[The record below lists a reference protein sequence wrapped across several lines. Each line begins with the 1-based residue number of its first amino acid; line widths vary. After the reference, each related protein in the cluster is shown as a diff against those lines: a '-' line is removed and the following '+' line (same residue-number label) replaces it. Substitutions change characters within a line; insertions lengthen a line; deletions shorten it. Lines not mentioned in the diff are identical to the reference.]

1 MANPDPKTEQLSP
14 LGSGKLSPEEEYEI
28 RAAGGRAAAEVVKQ
42 KKYAEKVKEEFQKL
56 LSMPYNSGEV
66 EDITCLN
73 DVNKNTSVATKIY
86 MKLILDYFKTGN
98 PRLLELIMRY
108 SGSNEQEITPESS
121 QTEAP
126 ENSLIAA
133 LNRQAEEVWKN
144 EGQKE

>member
-1 MANPDPKTEQLSP
+1 MNDENLKP
-14 LGSGKLSPEEEYEI
+14 LGSGALSPEEEREI
-28 RAAGGRAAAEVVKQ
+28 RSKGGKATQEVLKQ
-42 KKYAEKVKEEFQKL
+42 KRYAEKVKEEFQKL
-56 LSMPYNSGEV
+56 LNMPYSSGDI

-108 SGSNEQEITPESS
+108 SGSNEQEITPESN
-121 QTEAP
+121 QPEAP

>member
-1 MANPDPKTEQLSP
+1 MRGEENLKP
-14 LGSGKLSPEEEYEI
+14 LGSGALSPEEELEI
-28 RAAGGRAAAEVVKQ
+28 RRAGAAATNKIKKE

-56 LSMPYNSGEV
+56 LNMPYSAGEV
-66 EDITCLN
+66 EDITSLA
-73 DVNKNTSVATKIY
+73 DVNKNTSVATKLY

-108 SGSNEQEITPESS
+108 SGSNEQEITPGE
-121 QTEAP
+121 QPEAE

>member
-1 MANPDPKTEQLSP
+1 MRGEENLKP
-14 LGSGKLSPEEEYEI
+14 LGSGALSPEEEREI
-28 RAAGGRAAAEVVKQ
+28 RSKGGKATQEILKQ
-42 KKYAEKVKEEFQKL
+42 KRYAEKVREEFQKL
-56 LSMPYNSGEV
+56 LQMPYDSREV
-66 EDITCLN
+66 EQITSLA

-108 SGSNEQEITPESS
+108 SGSNEQELTPGE
-121 QTEAP
+121 QPEAE

>member
-1 MANPDPKTEQLSP
+1 MRGEENLKP
-14 LGSGKLSPEEEYEI
+14 LGSGALSPEEELAI
-28 RAAGGRAAAEVVKQ
+28 RQAGAAATNKIKKE

-56 LSMPYNSGEV
+56 LNMPYSSGDI
-66 EDITCLN
+66 EDITSLS
-73 DVNKNTSVATKIY
+73 DINKNTSVATKLY
-86 MKLILDYFKTGN
+86 MKLILDYLKTGN

-108 SGSNEQEITPESS
+108 SGSNEQELTPGE
-121 QTEAP
+121 QPEAE

>member
-1 MANPDPKTEQLSP
+1 MNDENLKP
-14 LGSGKLSPEEEYEI
+14 LGSGALSPEEERAI
-28 RAAGGRAAAEVVKQ
+28 RQAGARASNEVQRQ
-42 KKYAEKVKEEFQKL
+42 KRYAEKVKEEFQKL
-56 LSMPYNSGEV
+56 LSMPYSAGDV
-66 EDITCLN
+66 EDITSLS
-73 DVNKNTSVATKIY
+73 DINKNTSVATKLY

-108 SGSNEQEITPESS
+108 SGSNEQEITPGE
-121 QTEAP
+121 QPEAE

>member
-1 MANPDPKTEQLSP
+1 MNDENLKP
-14 LGSGKLSPEEEYEI
+14 LGSGALSPEEELAIRQAGARATNEI
-28 RAAGGRAAAEVVKQ
+28 KKQ
-42 KKYAEKVKEEFQKL
+42 KKYAEQVKEEFQKL
-56 LSMPYNSGEV
+56 LNMPYSSGDI
-66 EDITCLN
+66 EDITSLS

-108 SGSNEQEITPESS
+108 SGSNEQELTPGE
-121 QTEAP
+121 QTEA
-126 ENSLIAA
+126 EDNNSLIAA

>member
-1 MANPDPKTEQLSP
+1 MNDENLKP
-14 LGSGKLSPEEEYEI
+14 LGSGALSPEQERAI
-28 RAAGGRAAAEVVKQ
+28 RSAGGKASQEVLRQ
-42 KKYAEKVKEEFQKL
+42 RRYAEKVKEEFQKL
-56 LSMPYNSGEV
+56 LNMPYSSGDI
-66 EDITCLN
+66 EDITSLS
-73 DVNKNTSVATKIY
+73 DVNKNTSVATKLY

-108 SGSNEQEITPESS
+108 SGGNEEQLPQEE
-121 QTEAP
+121 QQQEAP

>member
-1 MANPDPKTEQLSP
+1 MNDENLKP
-14 LGSGKLSPEEEYEI
+14 LGSGALSPEEERAI
-28 RAAGGRAAAEVVKQ
+28 RQAGARASNEVQRQ
-42 KKYAEKVKEEFQKL
+42 KRYAEKVKEEFQKL
-56 LSMPYNSGEV
+56 LNMPYSSGDLE
-66 EDITCLN
+66 EITSLT

-108 SGSNEQEITPESS
+108 SGGNEQELTPGE
-121 QTEAP
+121 QTEA
-126 ENSLIAA
+126 EDNNSLIAA

>member
-1 MANPDPKTEQLSP
+1 MANEENLKPF
-14 LGSGKLSPEEEYEI
+14 GSGKFTPEEELAI
-28 RAAGGRAAAEVVKQ
+28 KRAGAAATNEIKRQ
-42 KKYAEKVKEEFQKL
+42 KKYAEQVKEEFQKL
-56 LSMPYNSGEV
+56 LNMPYSNGDV
-66 EDITCLN
+66 EDITSLS

-108 SGSNEQEITPESS
+108 SGSNEQELTPGE
-121 QTEAP
+121 QPEA
-126 ENSLIAA
+126 EDNSLIAA

>member
-1 MANPDPKTEQLSP
+1 MNDENLKP
-14 LGSGKLSPEEEYEI
+14 LGSGALSPEEERAI
-28 RAAGGRAAAEVVKQ
+28 RSAGGKASQEVLRQ
-42 KKYAEKVKEEFQKL
+42 RRYAEKVKEEFQKL
-56 LSMPYNSGEV
+56 LNMPYSNGEI
-66 EDITCLN
+66 EDITSLS
-73 DVNKNTSVATKIY
+73 DVNKNTSVATKLY

-108 SGSNEQEITPESS
+108 SGGNDEQLPQEEQQPEA
-121 QTEAP
+121 Q

>member
-1 MANPDPKTEQLSP
+1 
-14 LGSGKLSPEEEYEI
+14 
-28 RAAGGRAAAEVVKQ
+28 
-42 KKYAEKVKEEFQKL
+42 
-56 LSMPYNSGEV
+56 MPYSSGDI
-66 EDITCLN
+66 EDITSLS

-108 SGSNEQEITPESS
+108 SGSNEQELTPGE
-121 QTEAP
+121 QTEA
-126 ENSLIAA
+126 EDNNSLIAA